1 MKRLLITAL
10 TALCLLPCTL
20 TAQGY
25 KPTPVS
31 LSQEKVN
38 KDGKVYYAHTVLDHQ
53 TLFSI
58 SRTYGVSYQ
67 DIVDANPGTDL
78 TRGQIQ
84 AGQVLLIPQ
93 KETPAESSAARE
105 PEARPASAQNTP
117 PATPAP
123 APSTAMADGDYTWY
137 QPKWYEDLGMIA
149 AKFNVS
155 KEVLMACN
163 GLTSDQ
169 IAKRQ
174 KLRIPLHPAQ
184 VETSGPQTPAPEVP
198 VQADIPVTETVLPAE
213 EQAVEAVDTVQ
224 SLAERLGFSLMDL
237 FRKKQPSDRI
247 SVAVILPFNAKAQ
260 LSHSAFDLYSGLLLA
275 VRDLA
280 KEGIKA
286 DLTVID
292 SKNPATPVTGTK
304 LESCDLVIGP
314 VAPEDLEQVLELCP
328 PSTAVISPLDP
339 KAAALAQ
346 THANFIQAP
355 SSADAQYKDI
365 AEWIRDDFRSG
376 DKVFLIQEK
385 DNVPSAIARYLA
397 DSGLAYETLTLSYG
411 EARDCAELLRAK
423 TGRNTGRVV
432 VASEKESFFNEVVR
446 NLSLLNFKGYDF
458 VLYGPS
464 KVRTFDVVEVENLHQ
479 ANAHL
484 CCSYFIDYDNAR
496 IKSFLLSYR
505 ALFGAEPSQFAY
517 QGYDSG
523 SYFIRNFATSERER
537 ERMTRLEDRKYRG
550 LQSDFLISEEEGLG
564 HVNRAIRRVVYGKDY
579 SITLLNQ

>member
-20 TAQGY
+20 SAQSF
-25 KPTPVS
+25 KPAPVT

-38 KDGKVYYAHTVLDHQ
+38 KDGKVYYAHKVLDHQ

-58 SRTYGVSYQ
+58 SRTYGVTYQ
-67 DIVDANPGTDL
+67 DIVDANPDTDL

-84 AGQVLLIPQ
+84 AGQTLLIPQ
-93 KETPAESSAARE
+93 KEIPAGTAAAHA
-105 PEARPASAQNTP
+105 PEVN
-117 PATPAP
+117 P
-123 APSTAMADGDYTWY
+123 APSQETAPAARTEMPAAAQTDGDFTWY

-155 KEVLMACN
+155 KEALMAYN

-174 KLRIPLHPAQ
+174 KLRIPLHPSQ
-184 VETSGPQTPAPEVP
+184 VETPAPQAPETQEPVYAGIPDSP
-198 VQADIPVTETVLPAE
+198 VQPE
-213 EQAVEAVDTVQ
+213 EPAVEPADTVQ
-224 SLAERLGFSLMDL
+224 SLAERLGFSLRDL
-237 FRKKQPSDRI
+237 FRKKQASDKV

-275 VRDLA
+275 VRDMA
-280 KEGIKA
+280 KEGIQA
-286 DLTVID
+286 GLTVID
-292 SKNPATPVTGTK
+292 NKNPSTPVTEAK
-304 LESCDLVIGP
+304 LEGCDLVIGP

-328 PSTAVISPLDP
+328 RSTAVVSPLDP
-339 KAAALAQ
+339 KAASLAE
-346 THANFIQAP
+346 TYTNFIQAP
-355 SSADAQYKDI
+355 SPADAQNKDI
-365 AEWIRDDFRSG
+365 ADWIRDDFRSG

-385 DNVPSAIARYLA
+385 DNVPTAVARYLA
-397 DSGLAYETLTLSYG
+397 DSGLNYETLTLSFG
-411 EARDCAELLRAK
+411 EARGCAELLRAK
-423 TGRNTGRVV
+423 TGRSTGRVV

-484 CCSYFIDYDNAR
+484 SCSYFIDYDNAR
-496 IKSFLLSYR
+496 IKNFLLSYR
-505 ALFGAEPSQFAY
+505 ALFGTEPSQFAY
-517 QGYDSG
+517 QGYDTG
-523 SYFIRNFATSERER
+523 SYFIRNFATPERDR

-550 LQSDFLISEEEGLG
+550 LQSDFLISDEEGVG
-564 HVNRAIRRVVYGKDY
+564 HVNRAVRRVVYGKDY